1 MKTKQIDMKK
11 FLGLVAGL
19 LFTAFSFAQATVSFS
34 DATTDYDKAATTS
47 FNFIFSPIHTAED
60 IKSNA
65 AYYESY
71 FLVTVTPS
79 GSVGN
84 QVNIA
89 LVEDNEMARRVIMRL
104 LVNLDIDAINVNG
117 NEMERNDFMTTY
129 IMTE

>member
-1 MKTKQIDMKK
+1 MKK
-11 FLGLVAGL
+11 FLGLAAAL
-19 LFTAFSFAQATVSFS
+19 LFTAFSYAQATVSFS
-34 DATTDYDKAATTS
+34 DATADYDKTATTS
-47 FNFIFSPIHTAED
+47 FNFMFSPIHTAED

-71 FLVTVTPS
+71 FLVTVES
-79 GSVGN
+79 AGSAGN
-84 QVNIA
+84 KVNIA

-117 NEMERNDFMTTY
+117 TEMERNDFMTKY

>member
-1 MKTKQIDMKK
+1 
-11 FLGLVAGL
+11 
-19 LFTAFSFAQATVSFS
+19 
-34 DATTDYDKAATTS
+34 
-47 FNFIFSPIHTAED
+47 
-60 IKSNA
+60 
-65 AYYESY
+65 
-71 FLVTVTPS
+71 VTPS